1 MSFLGKI
8 SGAVEIKFNAF
19 KTGFF
24 EAFVGACTAVTN
36 MLGFFELTAGTTTS
50 GTHQKELRQVFI
62 VGKLPNGQVKT
73 VAVVENESG
82 LFEVPDEFTAFQVFT
97 PTFDVDPL
105 DFMFQNERK

>member
-24 EAFVGACTAVTN
+24 EAFVGALTAVTN
-36 MLGFFELTAGTTTS
+36 MLGFFELTAWTTTS
-50 GTHQKELRQVFI
+50 GTHQKKLRKIFI
-62 VGKLPNGQVKT
+62 VGKLFNGQVKT

-82 LFEVPDEFTAFQVFT
+82 LFEVPDEFAAFQVFT
-97 PTFDVDPL
+97 PTFDVDAFDL
-105 DFMFQNERK
+105 VFQNERQ